1 MGFLLRDKPAKVFL
15 LLKSRPAYLSEIAK
29 ETGTTYVYITN
40 LVKALQQKGLVSI
53 QSAGKK
59 KTVSLTEKGKEVA
72 NAMEELRR
80 KLE

>member
-40 LVKALQQKGLVSI
+40 LTSMLQQKGFVSI
-53 QSAGKK
+53 QAAGKK
-59 KTVSLTEKGKEVA
+59 KTVSLTDKGKGIA
-72 NAMEELRR
+72 NAVEELRR

>member
-15 LLKSRPAYLSEIAK
+15 LLKSKSTYLSDIAK

-40 LVKALQQKGLVSI
+40 LVSLLQQEGLVTV
-53 QSAGKK
+53 QAAGKK
-59 KTVSLTEKGKEVA
+59 KTVTLTEKGKEIA
-72 NAMEELRR
+72 NAVEELRR

>member
-15 LLKSRPAYLSEIAK
+15 LLKSKSTYLSDIAK

-40 LVKALQQKGLVSI
+40 LATLLQQKGLVTI
-53 QSAGKK
+53 QASGKK
-59 KTVSLTEKGKEVA
+59 KTVTLTEKGKEIA
-72 NAMEELRR
+72 NAVEELKR

>member
-40 LVKALQQKGLVSI
+40 LTSMLQQKGFLSI
-53 QSAGKK
+53 QAAGKK
-59 KTVSLTEKGKEVA
+59 KTVSLTDKGKGIA
-72 NAMEELRR
+72 NAVEELRR